1 MTQVL
6 HDVQASQQE
15 ALAKVFTLTSSAEPV
30 VIDKPNATT
39 VTVAQRIDVQAAA
52 ENGGFASIAV
62 PGNVTNGDGRGETNR
77 VGAAVPIAMIRQL
90 AASGGVGGIV
100 LLVSASKASA
110 MEDTLTPG
118 AAASLPN
125 DGATRPAE
133 PTLQIS
139 FAAPPGSVSIAMNGE
154 IVSVRDLPEPI
165 LITVLSEKKDGFE
178 CGFYNETTLE
188 WSSEGMWEHH
198 AGNEAL
204 VCASTHLTM
213 FAAVKKIWIGLNLAM
228 TCLPAEFLTA
238 EGLYIYIYI

>member
-15 ALAKVFTLTSSAEPV
+15 ALAKVLTLISSAEPI

-90 AASGGVGGIV
+90 AASGGVGGVV
-100 LLVSASKASA
+100 LMVSASKASA
-110 MEDTLTPG
+110 TEDTLTPG

-125 DGATRPAE
+125 DGATPPAE

-139 FAAPPGSVSIAMNGE
+139 FAAPPVSVSIAMNGE

-238 EGLYIYIYI
+238 EGLYIYV